1 MAQEGCIACGGAI
14 DTRVCL
20 TCNFTWGAS
29 GLIRLSTCTIHKAV
43 IHNLSKD
50 NGKGKKKKSSFQ
62 NSFRVPSEF
71 HTPIFRHRQKSR
83 CKKDDKNTLKQTLS
97 RISYWI
103 LFFLVLKHNKCKRS
117 RNTKKNLQPIHLQNP
132 LSLSTS
138 PSKHTPS
145 MSLKIDPKPKN

>member
-1 MAQEGCIACGGAI
+1 
-14 DTRVCL
+14 
-20 TCNFTWGAS
+20 
-29 GLIRLSTCTIHKAV
+29 
-43 IHNLSKD
+43 
-50 NGKGKKKKSSFQ
+50 
-62 NSFRVPSEF
+62 
-71 HTPIFRHRQKSR
+71 
-83 CKKDDKNTLKQTLS
+83 LKQTLS